1 MLAAF
6 AQVQSL
12 TETLNEYIKVSTLQE
27 ISAVST
33 SLCENCYKN
42 SQTTKTPQ
50 LSQIVFNSITNSSA
64 TTPTGTTVRN
74 SANLENFDHITD
86 DDGYCDIDEIRFVS
100 MLAAAESS
108 TTDNILIEA
117 DAKRHSRTSAE
128 TVSDGGEQHLAS
140 DPLDTSNN
148 NNSACENDI
157 SITNQPDNQIETN
170 ETYISEAQPTSSV
183 AESVDQSNF
192 PVDLPP
198 ISSMRP
204 ESCSA
209 NRLIHAASITP
220 AVPCQLILGH
230 ITTLSLQISQLLVS
244 ELYFCCFH
252 YSLINNI
259 VTLAECFRNIQIKT
273 LTFLMLV
280 QCFKI
285 ITMIFHIRL
294 AIIVQQA

>member
-42 SQTTKTPQ
+42 SQTTNTAQ
-50 LSQIVFNSITNSSA
+50 LSQIVYNSITNSSA

-74 SANLENFDHITD
+74 SANLENLDHITD

-100 MLAAAESS
+100 MMAAAESS
-108 TTDNILIEA
+108 TTENIMIEA
-117 DAKRHSRTSAE
+117 DAKRHSRTSAD
-128 TVSDGGEQHLAS
+128 TVVDGEPHLVS

-157 SITNQPDNQIETN
+157 SITNQEDNQNESN
-170 ETYISEAQPTSSV
+170 ETYISEAQPTSV
-183 AESVDQSNF
+183 AESVDQSNV
-192 PVDLPP
+192 PVDLPQT
-198 ISSMRP
+198 SAMRP
-204 ESCSA
+204 ESCGA

-220 AVPCQLILGH
+220 AVPCQLIVGH

-244 ELYFCCFH
+244 DFYLF
-252 YSLINNI
+252 
-259 VTLAECFRNIQIKT
+259 
-273 LTFLMLV
+273 
-280 QCFKI
+280 
-285 ITMIFHIRL
+285 IRY
-294 AIIVQQA
+294 